1 LADYY
6 SCIEPEEEHTLRFLV
21 QQFRKLRSGSSVLE
35 FGIGPTL
42 HHLLPIAPFAS
53 EIHVADLL
61 PTNLEAIRRWQ
72 VRESGAHDWSCFT
85 RRVLELEGKVNP
97 TTLQIYRREALTR
110 QLITQR
116 LIGDARRP
124 EPLGPNYRGQY
135 DCVLSCYCADSA
147 VTAKSTWRHY
157 MSNIASLV
165 RPNGMFIVA
174 ALRNCSAYRV
184 GEQYFPAACVDE
196 HDITECLCTLGVEP
210 SNIVMQVNE
219 VPEQIQAGFDSV
231 VLVSAIIS

>member
-1 LADYY
+1 
-6 SCIEPEEEHTLRFLV
+6 
-21 QQFRKLRSGSSVLE
+21 
-35 FGIGPTL
+35 
-42 HHLLPIAPFAS
+42 
-53 EIHVADLL
+53 
-61 PTNLEAIRRWQ
+61 
-72 VRESGAHDWSCFT
+72 
-85 RRVLELEGKVNP
+85 
-97 TTLQIYRREALTR
+97 
-110 QLITQR
+110 
-116 LIGDARRP
+116 
-124 EPLGPNYRGQY
+124 
-135 DCVLSCYCADSA
+135 
-147 VTAKSTWRHY
+147 